1 MTRSITDQRALLVL
15 RLRTLLGIERRL
27 AHVLPSLAG
36 EAIDVQLRHGL
47 ERHVAETHRH
57 LLNVETAL
65 RSLGEEPSAHESVAL
80 QGLEREHEVRVAAL
94 WSEAPS
100 ELHDLV
106 VAETGAHIEHL
117 EIGSYQASHQQAEL
131 LGEEDAA
138 DLLHANLEEERAM
151 LDEGEAVSHRLAST
165 LVHARPPS

>member
-1 MTRSITDQRALLVL
+1 VTRPITDERALFVL
-15 RLRTLLGIERRL
+15 RLRTLLGIEHRL

-36 EAIDVQLRHGL
+36 EATDVQLRHGL
-47 ERHVAETHRH
+47 ERHVAETRRH

-65 RSLGEEPSAHESVAL
+65 RSLGEEPSPHASVAL
-80 QGLEREHEVRVAAL
+80 QGLERAHAERVAAL
-94 WSEAPS
+94 WSEAPP

-106 VAETGAHIEHL
+106 VAETGAHLEHL
-117 EIGSYQASHQQAEL
+117 EIGSYQAAHQQAEL

-138 DLLHANLEEERAM
+138 ELLHSNLEEERAM

-165 LVHARPPS
+165 LVHARLRS